1 MDWVNR
7 IAILPNLKMQHGSFS
22 ATATELCDH
31 LPGFHILPFLHQNL
45 PVVSVSTQI
54 VLVMIH
60 DNQIAVS
67 KQPVAGVDYIPGGCC
82 SYSIPGLAGNIN
94 TFIDF
99 PGC

>member
-1 MDWVNR
+1 MDWIDR
-7 IAILPNLKMQHGSFS
+7 IAIFSDLKMQYGSFS
-22 ATATELCDH
+22 TTATELCNH

-45 PVVSVSTQI
+45 PVMSVSTQV
-54 VLVMIH
+54 VLVMVH

-67 KQPVAGVDYIPGGCC
+67 KQPTAGINHISC
-82 SYSIPGLAGNIN
+82 SRSPYSISGLPGDIN

>member
-7 IAILPNLKMQHGSFS
+7 IAIFTNLKMQHGSFS

-67 KQPVAGVDYIPGGCC
+67 KQPVAGVDHIPGGCC

-99 PGC
+99 SRC